1 MTVEALNSFVGIGTL
16 ALHLLL
22 VLLLGLYVMRE
33 ETTEELVGAWALPVA
48 FAAAFFGSAMT
59 LVYSEYFG
67 VIPCGLC
74 WFQRVFLYPQ
84 VILFAIAQWAK
95 DTTIVLYSI
104 ALSVLGMVV
113 SLYQHY
119 LQMGGVSALPCP
131 ASGEAD
137 CGKRIIFEFGY
148 ITFPLAACSLFAFL
162 VILMLFYY
170 RYAQK
175 RLARA

>member
-1 MTVEALNSFVGIGTL
+1 MTVEALNSLVGIGTL

-22 VLLLGLYVMRE
+22 VLMLGLYVMRE
-33 ETTEELVGAWALPVA
+33 ETTQELVGTWALPVA
-48 FAAAFFGSAMT
+48 FLAAFVGSAMT

-84 VILFAIAQWAK
+84 IILFAIAQWKHDA
-95 DTTIVLYSI
+95 TVVFYSI
-104 ALSVLGMVV
+104 AMSVFGMIV

-119 LQMGGVSALPCP
+119 LQMGGTSALPCP

-148 ITFPLAACSLFAFL
+148 ITFPLAAFSLFAFIT
-162 VILMLFYY
+162 ILMLFYY
-170 RYAQK
+170 RHTQ
-175 RLARA
+175 RVRS